1 MLHQLQMGVIDF
13 LLNLGKVL
21 PRCFQGLVSSVAL
34 GELLAKLL
42 HQLQPFL
49 TNRLGAPLLEK
60 SLQEIEHNKVL
71 EASKAEILVGAP
83 PPLSLCSPYAL

>member
-21 PRCFQGLVSSVAL
+21 PRRFQGLVGSVAL

-60 SLQEIEHNKVL
+60 SLREMEHNKL
-71 EASKAEILVGAP
+71 FEASKAETLVRP
-83 PPLSLCSPYAL
+83 HPSLRAHPVLFN